1 MHNFCTFAAYMQ
13 RKRYNKNIKR
23 LVISI
28 ISVVLYFICLP
39 GVANAQNL
47 DTLGVKK
54 FESVRS
60 TQDSIGNTRLDSI
73 AHTLTDSL
81 ALGQTESLA
90 KPDSIVYTKPD
101 SIDLAKLVELKIQ
114 GEEELIAQMYD
125 SLWVASGYTLL
136 PLDSLNLQNL
146 AFPPVIYTK
155 KELRRMH
162 RDSVR
167 AYVDSVIRHTPR
179 VLDTYLFDDS
189 TKYKRLFMWKADKYF
204 NDQTVIPLDTSFN
217 YHYTELPY
225 QRDDAGAN
233 YVGVAGGAMQYH
245 NYFKREKLDEFPFW
259 EVYLPYSYTPETMP
273 FYNTK
278 TPYTELA
285 YWGTLFA
292 NKQKAENNVKF
303 LHTQNLTPSFNA
315 NVIYQRFGSEG
326 FLDKESTDN
335 RTFSLTGNYLGKKYV
350 AQGGYIFNKV
360 KRTENGGIADP
371 KWVLDTLVDAKT
383 IPIVLNNSAGNILRK
398 NTVFLTHSYSFK
410 FSKKQKDSTA
420 TDIDSLSLRDGT
432 RAFIGHSFDMSI
444 YSKKYIDNI
453 GLSDSLARALY
464 NNQFYINPTESADSN
479 RVFQIENRVFL
490 SLQPWDKN
498 AIISKLDAG
507 VGHQHI
513 SYYGFEPE
521 HFITGNTTTKYDNLY
536 MYFGAKGSLKKYFGW
551 NAMARYDFM
560 GYTQNDL
567 LINGNIRFSSY
578 PKKLKQGIHLLAGI
592 TVSNKRPSYFYN
604 HLYTNHY
611 CWNNNFNKTTETKI
625 EAKLHIPDAKFEVF
639 FGYSLLNN
647 NVYLDSLAQARQ
659 NNSSMSVLT
668 AYLRKDFR
676 LWKFHFDNKILFQHS
691 SNQEVLPLP
700 KLSLDLRYYLE
711 FYLVKNVLNIQ
722 LGANAIF
729 ATKYYAPGYNPALGM
744 FYNQREEKIGGSPNI
759 DVFVNLQWKRACIF
773 VKYINAGQGWP
784 NGDYFSAYRYIKPQ
798 KALKIGIF
806 WPFYIK

>member
-1 MHNFCTFAAYMQ
+1 MQ

>member
-13 RKRYNKNIKR
+13 RKRYNKNIKT

-28 ISVVLYFICLP
+28 ISVVLCFICIP
-39 GVANAQNL
+39 GAANAQNS

-54 FESVRS
+54 TESVKS
-60 TQDSIGNTRLDSI
+60 SIDSIGNTKLDSLTH
-73 AHTLTDSL
+73 ALTDSL
-81 ALGQTESLA
+81 ALVQTDSLA
-90 KPDSIVYTKPD
+90 KPDSIVYSRPD

-136 PLDSLNLQNL
+136 PLDSLDLQNL
-146 AFPPVIYTK
+146 AFPPIVYTP

-167 AYVDSVIRHTPR
+167 AYVDSVIRNTPR

-189 TKYKRLFMWKADKYF
+189 TKYKRLFMWTADKYF

-335 RTFSLTGNYLGKKYV
+335 RTFTFTGNYIGKKYV

-383 IPIVLNNSAGNILRK
+383 IPVVLNNTAGNILRR
-398 NTVFLTHSYSFK
+398 NTVFLTHSYSFR
-410 FSKKQKDSTA
+410 FSNKQKDSTA
-420 TDIDSLSLRDGT
+420 TDVDSLKLRDGT

-444 YSKKYIDNI
+444 YSKKYVDNI
-453 GLSDSLARALY
+453 GLGDSLARALY

-479 RVFQIENRVFL
+479 RVFQIENRVFI

-513 SYYGFEPE
+513 SYYGFEPK
-521 HFITGNTTTKYDNLY
+521 HFISGNKTTKYDNLY
-536 MYFGAKGSLKKYFGW
+536 MYFGAKGTLKRYFGW

-567 LINGNIRFSSY
+567 LINGNIRFSTY
-578 PKKLKQGIHLLAGI
+578 PKKLKQGIHLTAGI

-611 CWNNNFNKTTETKI
+611 YWNNDFNKTTETKI
-625 EAKLHIPDAKFEVF
+625 EAKFQIPDAKFEVF

-668 AYLRKDFR
+668 AYLRKDFK

-691 SNQEVLPLP
+691 SNQEVMPLP

-711 FYLVKNVLNIQ
+711 FYLVKNVLNVQ

-798 KALKIGIF
+798 KALKLGIF

>member
-54 FESVRS
+54 SESVRS

-383 IPIVLNNSAGNILRK
+383 IPIVLNNSAGNILRR

>member
-54 FESVRS
+54 SESVRS
-60 TQDSIGNTRLDSI
+60 TQDSIGNTRLNSI

-383 IPIVLNNSAGNILRK
+383 IPIVLNNSAGNILRR

>member
-1 MHNFCTFAAYMQ
+1 MQ

-383 IPIVLNNSAGNILRK
+383 IPIVLNNSAGNILRR

>member
-1 MHNFCTFAAYMQ
+1 MQ

-54 FESVRS
+54 SESVRS

-383 IPIVLNNSAGNILRK
+383 IPIVLNNSAGNILRR